1 MFLGHF
7 AAALAAKRAMPR
19 ASLGALVAA
28 AQWPDLLWPV
38 LLLLGVERVTVAPG
52 DTAFTPLR
60 FEAYPISH
68 SLVATG
74 GWALLGGAIWWLGSR
89 DRRGAVLIA
98 LLVVSHWVLDVVT
111 HRPDLPVT
119 PWSEGRVGFG
129 LWNSVKLTVAIELF
143 MFAAGITLYFGTS
156 PRPWRRRIGAW
167 SLAAFL
173 AVVYVL
179 NVFGEPPPGP
189 GAVAWVTLSMWLLV
203 AWAWAAD
210 RPARTSR

>member
-68 SLVATG
+68 SLLATG

-173 AVVYVL
+173 AVVYFL
-179 NVFGEPPPGP
+179 NAFGEPPPSP

>member
-68 SLVATG
+68 SLLATG

-129 LWNSVKLTVAIELF
+129 LWNSVPLTVAIELL

-173 AVVYVL
+173 AVVYFL
-179 NVFGEPPPGP
+179 NAFGEPPPGP

-210 RPARTSR
+210 RPARTIR

>member
-129 LWNSVKLTVAIELF
+129 LWNSVKLTVAIELL

-173 AVVYVL
+173 AVVYFL
-179 NVFGEPPPGP
+179 NAFGEPPPSP